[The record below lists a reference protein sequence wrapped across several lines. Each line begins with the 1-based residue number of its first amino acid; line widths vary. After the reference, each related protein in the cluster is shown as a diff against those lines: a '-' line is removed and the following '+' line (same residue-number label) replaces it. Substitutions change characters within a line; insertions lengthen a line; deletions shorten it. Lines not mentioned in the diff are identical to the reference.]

1 MFCPLCQAEY
11 REGFAQCSDCHIDL
25 TNSFQDAQ
33 NAAALLWRGKKQGM
47 LDKVLAVLDNVDVR
61 SHFKE
66 ISEPVRE
73 NENTW
78 GVQRLLPLYVRLL
91 LRASR
96 EFRLHYEVWV
106 LKEDLEKARS
116 AIAEL
121 L

>member
-25 TNSFQDAQ
+25 TASFQDAQ
-33 NAAALLWRGKKQGM
+33 NAAALLWEGKRQSV
-47 LDKVLAVLDNVDVR
+47 LDKVLTVLDNLDIR

-66 ISEPVRE
+66 TSEPAPE
-73 NENTW
+73 GPW
-78 GVQRLLPLYVRLL
+78 GLQKLLPLPLRLL
-91 LRASR
+91 SASGA
-96 EFRLHYEVWV
+96 FSLQYKVWV

-121 L
+121 I